1 MIEVVASGSRCGA
14 FTVSGTEESPGED
27 EDDDDE
33 FKPSIEINLTQS
45 SSSASGVGEVGASCL
60 WDEDRIH
67 AKARDKLDCLAAFT
81 EASIRHRELFEEP
94 IQMPLTW
101 KRLHTCIMLHLAI
114 PSDDIFYL

>member
-14 FTVSGTEESPGED
+14 FTVSRTEESPGED

-60 WDEDRIH
+60 
-67 AKARDKLDCLAAFT
+67 
-81 EASIRHRELFEEP
+81 
-94 IQMPLTW
+94 
-101 KRLHTCIMLHLAI
+101 
-114 PSDDIFYL
+114 